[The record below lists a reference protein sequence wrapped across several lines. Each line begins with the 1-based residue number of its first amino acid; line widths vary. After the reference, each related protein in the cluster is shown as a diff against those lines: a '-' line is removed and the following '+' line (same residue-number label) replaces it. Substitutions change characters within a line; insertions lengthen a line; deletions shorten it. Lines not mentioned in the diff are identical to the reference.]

1 MSSAA
6 LPSRGQCTRVT
17 DNIQHC
23 QCPWFVLN
31 FLDQPEWHVCQC
43 GHGMH
48 AHADYVSTVVHR
60 CVATNCVAF
69 IQKTART
76 QGCTCSAS
84 LIDHNPVMNM
94 YRSPATLPYGVD
106 VDNGINT
113 FNGNMTN
120 IPFLPT
126 STHSPYT
133 NDSPSYS
140 YGNATPTPQPA
151 TQTSITQV
159 DAESH
164 LEAENSY
171 IAQYQNDGLDVNVQE
186 SSTSFREG
194 PSTTYSTVDGAEAW
208 AGQLE

>member
-1 MSSAA
+1 
-6 LPSRGQCTRVT
+6 
-17 DNIQHC
+17 
-23 QCPWFVLN
+23 
-31 FLDQPEWHVCQC
+31 
-43 GHGMH
+43 MH

-69 IQKTART
+69 VQKTPRT

-106 VDNGINT
+106 VDNGLPSGINT

-120 IPFLPT
+120 IPFPPT
-126 STHSPYT
+126 SSHSPST

-140 YGNATPTPQPA
+140 YGNATPTLQPA
-151 TQTSITQV
+151 TQTGITQV
-159 DAESH
+159 DAQSH

-171 IAQYQNDGLDVNVQE
+171 ISQYQNDSLGVNVQE
-186 SSTSFREG
+186 SSGSFREG
-194 PSTTYSTVDGAEAW
+194 PLTTYSTGHGAEAW